1 MKKSIQVKQR
11 DISDCGAACLASVAA
26 YFGLK
31 IPLSRIRQYA
41 GTNKQ
46 GTSLYGL
53 IKAAEQLNFQ
63 SKAVKTTGIDLNDI
77 PLPSIFHLVLENG
90 IQHFVVVYRVRK
102 NNVRFMDPSSGQLIY
117 QSIPSFQN
125 SWRGVIILLAPSG
138 KFQKRNEKKSLIIH
152 LRQLILPHR
161 DMLYRAL
168 LAAMVYTMLGLSAS
182 IFIRKIIDYVL
193 PDSNIGLLN
202 ILSLGMILLLCFQVF
217 IGYFKSLIIL
227 KMGQQIDR
235 WLILRYYRH
244 LLELPQKFFDNMR
257 VGEIISRINDA
268 LRIRIFINDIALGLI
283 IHGFTIVFSMT
294 AMFIYSRRLTLI
306 MLLAI
311 PVYGLIY
318 FISNRLHAK
327 WQRKIMETSALM
339 ESHLVETI
347 QGVSTIRRFGTEDY
361 FNQKTENRFM
371 FLMKTIFTSSHNGL
385 ILSGVSEWLTSF
397 LNILILWTGSYLVID
412 RILSPGELLSFYTLT
427 VFFTTPLQ
435 ALIGVNK
442 PMQDAMIAAD
452 RLFEIIDLETEKEIK
467 EIQIP
472 DHFPEGDLVF
482 DNVLFSYSPGIPVF
496 SGLQLR
502 FHQNYMTAVVGDSGC
517 GKSTLLSLIQKIY
530 KPNGGKIFIAGNNIQ
545 YISKAVLSEKI
556 AAVPQHIDLF
566 HGTIISNIALGENKP
581 DHERIFDICIRLG
594 LHEFISRLPA
604 QYQTI
609 IREQGINLS
618 GGQKQRLGIARALY
632 RNPSILVMDEATSAL
647 DPESERKVLETLQ
660 WFFNRG
666 KTVIIITHRL
676 ATVKYCDSVIFLKQ
690 GEPPVCGTHERLLF
704 ENPDYK
710 SWWDK

>member
-1 MKKSIQVKQR
+1 MKKSIQIKQR
-11 DISDCGAACLASVAA
+11 DVSDCGAACLASVAA

-31 IPLSRIRQYA
+31 IPISRIRQYA

-53 IKAAEQLNFQ
+53 ITAAEQLNFQ
-63 SKAVKTTGIDLNDI
+63 SKAVKTTGIDLNNI
-77 PLPSIFHLVLENG
+77 PLPTIFHLVLENG

-102 NNVRFMDPSSGQLIY
+102 NNVRFMDPSSGQLIN
-117 QSIPSFQN
+117 QPIPSFQN
-125 SWRGVIILLAPSG
+125 SWRGVIILLAPSD
-138 KFQKRNEKKSLIIH
+138 KFQKRNERKSLIIH

-161 DMLYRAL
+161 NMLFRAL

-182 IFIRKIIDYVL
+182 IYIRKIIDYVL
-193 PDSNIGLLN
+193 PDLNIGLLN

-235 WLILRYYRH
+235 WLILSYYRH

-257 VGEIISRINDA
+257 VGEIISRVNDA
-268 LRIRIFINDIALGLI
+268 LRIRFFINDVALGLV

-294 AMFIYSRRLTLI
+294 AMFIYNRKLTLI

-318 FISNRLHAK
+318 FISNRSHAK
-327 WQRKIMETSALM
+327 WQREIMETGATM
-339 ESHLVETI
+339 ENHLVETI
-347 QGVSTIRRFGTEDY
+347 QGVSTIRRFAAEEY
-361 FNQKTENRFM
+361 FNLKTENRFM
-371 FLMKTIFTSSHNGL
+371 FLMKTIFTSSHHGL
-385 ILSGVSEWLTSF
+385 ILSGVSEWITSF

-435 ALIGVNK
+435 ALIGANK

-452 RLFEIIDLETEKEIK
+452 RLFEIIDLESEKEIT
-467 EIQIP
+467 ELQIP
-472 DHFPEGDLVF
+472 DCFPEGDLVF

-502 FHQNYMTAVVGDSGC
+502 FHQNHITAVVGDSGC

-530 KPNGGKIFIAGNNIQ
+530 QPNGGKIFIAEINIQ

-581 DHERIFDICIRLG
+581 DLERIFDICIRLG
-594 LHEFISRLPA
+594 LHEFITSLPA

-609 IREQGINLS
+609 IREQGVNIS

-632 RNPSILVMDEATSAL
+632 RKPSILIMDEATSAL
-647 DPESERKVLETLQ
+647 DPESERKVQETLQ
-660 WFFNRG
+660 WFYNQK
-666 KTVIIITHRL
+666 KTIIIVTHRQ

-690 GEPPVCGTHERLLF
+690 GKLPLSGTHEKLLY

-710 SWWDK
+710 QWWDK